1 MKNALFSGRFD
12 GPPSRLGFLFLPLLC
27 SEIGFDHDQERNLS
41 KTRYLKKIFRIRI
54 ESWNK

>member
-54 ESWNK
+54 ES